1 VGSPDD
7 RLRIGLVSPYSLTIP
22 GGVQQQVLGLGRA
35 LRAMGHEVR
44 ALGPCDGPPPETW
57 VTPLGDS
64 LPTAANGSSAPLAPD
79 PSAALR
85 TIRAIND
92 EAFDVLHL
100 HEPIAPGPTVT
111 ALLLRLAP
119 MVGTFHAAG
128 DVSWYRRL
136 RRGAAWL
143 ATHLDVRVAVS
154 PQARELAHRYLGGEY
169 EVLFNGIDVD
179 HYAPAAAGP
188 VPGPAARERA
198 VLFVGRHEP
207 RKGLE
212 VLLEAMAKVPDDV
225 RLWVVSDGDGIGELR
240 QRHAGDGRIEWLGR
254 IPEEEKVRRMRAC
267 AAFCAPS
274 LHGESFGVVLAEA
287 MAAGAPVVAS
297 ALDGYLNVATHERDA
312 LLVPPGDAASLAAA
326 IVRIVADRELA
337 ARLTGAGRARA
348 EALSMRHL
356 AEEYVG
362 IYRGVL
368 ERERLGGTGSPSAF
382 VRFFEDR
389 LLRRRPVG

>member
-1 VGSPDD
+1 VTEQA
-7 RLRIGLVSPYSLTIP
+7 LRIGIVSPYSLTIP

-35 LRAMGHEVR
+35 LRAMGHEARV
-44 ALGPCDGPPPETW
+44 LGPCDGAPPEAW
-57 VTPLGDS
+57 VTPLGES
-64 LPTAANGSSAPLAPD
+64 LPTAANGSTAPLAPD

-92 EAFDVLHL
+92 EDFDLLHL
-100 HEPIAPGPTVT
+100 HEPVAPGPTVT

-154 PQARELAHRYLGGEY
+154 PQARELAHRHLGGDY
-169 EVLFNGIDVD
+169 EVLFNGIDVA
-179 HYAPAAAGP
+179 HFAPPEAGP
-188 VPGPAARERA
+188 PPGPQRRERA

-212 VLLEAMAKVPDDV
+212 VLLEAMGKVPEDV
-225 RLWVVSDGDGIGELR
+225 RLWVVSDGEGLARLR
-240 QRHAGDGRIEWLGR
+240 QLHAADPRIEWLGR
-254 IPEEEKVRRMRAC
+254 ISEDDKVRRLRAC

-297 ALDGYLNVATHERDA
+297 ALDGYLNVATHDRDA
-312 LLVPPGDAASLAAA
+312 LLVEPGDAAALGAALTR
-326 IVRIVADRELA
+326 VVTEPRLA
-337 ARLTGAGRARA
+337 ARLATAGSVRA
-348 EALSMRHL
+348 EALSMRRL
-356 AEEYVG
+356 AEEYVS

-368 ERERLGGTGSPSAF
+368 ERERLAPAPRPSAL
-382 VRFFEDR
+382 VRLFGER
-389 LLRRRPVG
+389 PTRRRPVG

>member
-1 VGSPDD
+1 TATTRGCAPRSSRCARDACATTSRRSRSDSCTRSRASCGARRSSGTSSRPTGRPTVGSPDD

-169 EVLFNGIDVD
+169 EVLFN
-179 HYAPAAAGP
+179 
-188 VPGPAARERA
+188 
-198 VLFVGRHEP
+198 
-207 RKGLE
+207 
-212 VLLEAMAKVPDDV
+212 
-225 RLWVVSDGDGIGELR
+225 
-240 QRHAGDGRIEWLGR
+240 
-254 IPEEEKVRRMRAC
+254 
-267 AAFCAPS
+267 
-274 LHGESFGVVLAEA
+274 
-287 MAAGAPVVAS
+287 
-297 ALDGYLNVATHERDA
+297 
-312 LLVPPGDAASLAAA
+312 
-326 IVRIVADRELA
+326 
-337 ARLTGAGRARA
+337 
-348 EALSMRHL
+348 
-356 AEEYVG
+356 
-362 IYRGVL
+362 
-368 ERERLGGTGSPSAF
+368 
-382 VRFFEDR
+382 
-389 LLRRRPVG
+389 